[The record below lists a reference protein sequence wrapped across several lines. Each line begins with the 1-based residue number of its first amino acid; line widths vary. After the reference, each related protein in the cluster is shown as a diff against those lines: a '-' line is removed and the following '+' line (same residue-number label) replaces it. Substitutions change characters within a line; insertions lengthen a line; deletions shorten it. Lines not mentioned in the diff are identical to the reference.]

1 MKLHR
6 AITLVVMIAGSL
18 LLLAVML
25 VGGVSQMGGQGLL
38 ALAVVLVVAAV
49 AGIAFSWRR
58 YFPSR
63 KL

>member
-6 AITLVVMIAGSL
+6 AITLVVLIAGSL

-25 VGGVSQMGGQGLL
+25 AGGATQMGSQSLF
-38 ALAVVLVVAAV
+38 ALGIVVVVAAI

-58 YFPSR
+58 YFPR
-63 KL
+63 NR

>member
-1 MKLHR
+1 VKIHR

-25 VGGVSQMGGQGLL
+25 VGGISEMGGQSWV
-38 ALAVVLVVAAV
+38 ALGVVIVVAAA

-58 YFPSR
+58 YFPNR
-63 KL
+63 NR

>member
-25 VGGVSQMGGQGLL
+25 IGGVSEMGGQGLL
-38 ALAVVLVVAAV
+38 ALGFVIVIAAL

-63 KL
+63 NR

>member
-1 MKLHR
+1 VKIHR
-6 AITLVVMIAGSL
+6 AITLAVMIAGSL

-25 VGGVSQMGGQGLL
+25 IGGVSQMGGQGLL
-38 ALAVVLVVAAV
+38 ALAIVLVVAAV